1 MAPIRLRDI
10 KTYTNKGRKLSV
22 EVKNLMEERNMLRR
36 RAKST
41 NNPEDWS
48 EWKILKNR
56 VNRLVRKEKARQ
68 KENMI
73 SEVSKDTTA
82 KKLWNYIKSKA
93 CWTTSMALTILKAS

>member
-1 MAPIRLRDI
+1 
-10 KTYTNKGRKLSV
+10 
-22 EVKNLMEERNMLRR
+22 MEERDLLRS

-68 KENMI
+68 RENTI
-73 SEVSKDTTA
+73 FEVSKDTTT
-82 KKLWNYIKSKA
+82 KKLWNYVKSKA
-93 CWTTSMALTILKAS
+93 CWTTSMAPTILKASENDFTTSPQRMAKILNDYFVQKVNTI